1 MRKIM
6 RLANSRFCV
15 CREHSNACN
24 PRGGCAE
31 SELGRGGGR
40 SSSVTDGLTWVVLGK
55 GELVNSPDSRFKSC
69 QQDKWRRKWQP
80 TLVFLPGESQGQR
93 SLVGVYGVAQ
103 SRTRLQRLS
112 SSSSSRI
119 RGVIK
124 SMSWGTS
131 WKEQEFRDKN
141 SGLDFVTYMLWE
153 SHARAYEWVSASLK
167 VSLW

>member
-6 RLANSRFCV
+6 RLANSRFRV

-31 SELGRGGGR
+31 SELGRGRGR

-103 SRTRLQRLS
+103 SRTRLKRLS
-112 SSSSSRI
+112 MHACTGEGNGNPLQHSCLENPRD
-119 RGVIK
+119 RGA
-124 SMSWGTS
+124 W
-131 WKEQEFRDKN
+131 
-141 SGLDFVTYMLWE
+141 
-153 SHARAYEWVSASLK
+153 WVSMGLHRVGHSCSDLAAA
-167 VSLW
+167 VAAG